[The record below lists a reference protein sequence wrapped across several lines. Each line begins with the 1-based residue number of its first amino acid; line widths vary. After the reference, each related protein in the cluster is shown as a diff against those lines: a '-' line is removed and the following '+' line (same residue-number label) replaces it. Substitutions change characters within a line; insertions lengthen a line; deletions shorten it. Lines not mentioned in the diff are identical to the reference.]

1 MRDYLYVLDCT
12 IMLQSRSLF
21 TVFLTATLAIVDA
34 VGCKPNLS
42 ETRVDQLVFVARLLL
57 PSYCTV

>member
-12 IMLQSRSLF
+12 SMLQSRSLF

-57 PSYCTV
+57 SSYCTV